1 MAAYDAVIEI
11 PRGSRN
17 KYEIDHA
24 TGRVFLDRVLF
35 TGFVYPADYG
45 YFENSLGE
53 DGDPLD
59 VLCCSSTPSTP
70 VWA

>member
-24 TGRVFLDRVLF
+24 TGRVSCEQ
-35 TGFVYPADYG
+35 PAARTRT
-45 YFENSLGE
+45 SAVPTISRLR
-53 DGDPLD
+53 
-59 VLCCSSTPSTP
+59 T
-70 VWA
+70 